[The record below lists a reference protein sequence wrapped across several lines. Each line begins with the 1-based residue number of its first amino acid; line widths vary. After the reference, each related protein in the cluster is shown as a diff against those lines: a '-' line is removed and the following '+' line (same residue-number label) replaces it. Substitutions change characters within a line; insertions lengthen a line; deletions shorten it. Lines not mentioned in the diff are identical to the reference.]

1 MTKTRKAALE
11 SRMGPDPTGP
21 AEGTVNENAAR
32 RFESIESSH
41 DYVAL
46 LLQVVDETAA
56 AVGEDV
62 LRLGDAR
69 SARRREAFQLVAY
82 KLEQLRFHLE
92 SSRRRLNEL
101 RMLRGMLHGEGS
113 TGVIAA

>member
-1 MTKTRKAALE
+1 MKKTRKAALE

-46 LLQVVDETAA
+46 LLQVVDETA